1 MRVERT
7 NGVDDAQVIVGFR
20 SIPADVYQNDSV
32 WAPES
37 ETAVDDCL
45 EQAAAGAITI
55 EAAVAIEDGRP
66 LARAMAILD
75 GDSDVSRSRE
85 GRIGLFEC
93 VPDAPEA
100 GVAVLE
106 HCRQWLRSLGARRV
120 IAPRLDQLRAGL
132 QISGFDQPQTI
143 YTAHNPAFYAD
154 VFQDAGFAVATRM
167 VSFIF
172 SKDRAPSFR
181 GVGKGAFSVR
191 CADTANLD
199 EELARV
205 ETFQANMFGGRIGY
219 LPRDEPAARRAVER
233 MLPLLDPDLVIIAEG
248 ADGETIGVLICIP
261 DAWQPGESTD
271 RARLVSIGVSPGWQ
285 GRRVA
290 MSMGAQLTM
299 TLIAKGYETLEGSWV
314 MRDNHRPQLLAKLLG
329 ARPGREFA
337 LFSSDL

>member
-1 MRVERT
+1 MNLAHT
-7 NGVDDAQVIVGFR
+7 NGVDDARVIVDFR
-20 SIPADVYQNDSV
+20 SIPLEVYRNDPV

-45 EQAAAGAITI
+45 EQAAAGTLKI
-55 EAAVAIEDGRP
+55 EAAVAIEAGRP
-66 LARAMAILD
+66 LARAMALLD
-75 GDSDVSRSRE
+75 GDCGAPQSGE

-106 HCRQWLRSLGARRV
+106 HCRQWMGSQGARRA
-120 IAPRLDQLRAGL
+120 IAPRVDQLRAGL

-143 YTAHNPAFYAD
+143 YTAHNPAFYAE

-172 SKDRAPSFR
+172 TKDRSPSFR
-181 GVGKGAFSVR
+181 GVGRGAFSVR
-191 CADTANLD
+191 CADTASLD

-205 ETFQANMFGGRIGY
+205 EGFQANMFGGRIGY
-219 LPRDEPAARRAVER
+219 LPRDESAARRAVER
-233 MLPLLDPDLVIIAEG
+233 MLPLLDPDLVIIAES
-248 ADGETIGVLICIP
+248 ADGETIGVLVCIP
-261 DAWQPGESTD
+261 DAWQPGQTTD
-271 RARLVSIGVSPGWQ
+271 RARLISIGVSPGWQ

-290 MSMGAQLTM
+290 MSMGAQLTK
-299 TLIAKGYETLEGSWV
+299 TLLSKGYETLEGSWV

-337 LFSSDL
+337 LYSSDL